1 MKHFFKKIVPVL
13 LSLFIVVGVVFSSYD
28 TAKATG
34 MEEYLYVTYWDLMN
48 TLYSMCG
55 YDMKVSDDQIKNH
68 GVTGKQAWN
77 NFTSFVD
84 NAAKVHWKLYSDAG
98 KAAVKE
104 LKNLV
109 NTVTQKGISISQ
121 DLYDM
126 LKDVFGYQV
135 KYAGNQNQFDCS
147 STDSVYNFLCGLCGA
162 DSSFSGISDLRSF
175 ASSLFASDLPLNV
188 IFDGSCYIMFC
199 CEYNLY
205 SDQPTKYNAA
215 PSLYYLDEL
224 GNRVY
229 IAPYKCFVN
238 VDSKKCST
246 MSGGYVGMHASCTWV
261 VRHGSILSPN
271 VISAQVSAGACPAE
285 VPDVKPWIKSPDI
298 PDEFRIVKPGE
309 APGQKPDPDEH
320 PDWLP
325 GIIPFKP
332 KTPQKP
338 DGTEETETTEKPE
351 DPKDPEKPKPDKDKD
366 KDKKRK
372 PAWNP
377 IINPQTGNVIDP
389 ETGLDIDP
397 ETGKLIDPE
406 TGKLIDPDDAG
417 SGGGGGGG
425 IADKLGKYGDITK
438 LFPFCIPFD
447 IVNLIK
453 GMSAEKAPPV
463 FHFKYY
469 FKSINYTF
477 KVDVDLS
484 KYAKYIKLFR
494 YGMQIFYILAL
505 MFMTIRISKLFS

>member
-1 MKHFFKKIVPVL
+1 MKRIFKKIVPIL
-13 LSLFIVVGVVFSSYD
+13 LSILIVVGVVFSSYD

-34 MEEYLYVTYWDLMN
+34 MEEYLYVTYWDMMN
-48 TLYSMCG
+48 TLYAMCG
-55 YDMKVSDDQIKNH
+55 YDMKVSDTQINTH

-77 NFTSFVD
+77 NFTSFVE
-84 NAAKVHWKLYSDAG
+84 NTAKVHWKLYSDAG
-98 KAAVKE
+98 KAAVNE

-109 NTVTQKGISISQ
+109 NTATEKGISMSQ
-121 DLYDM
+121 DLFDM

-135 KYAGNQNQFDCS
+135 TNSTGENLNRFDTSSASSVVKMITAACGIQSGLYANSGVVEDVCNGYALNIVKDSGGQYSIFTNKKGYMVKDYVYSGTQKVWVNLVYVYDGKEADSGAKNALWVSSDGKCS
-147 STDSVYNFLCGLCGA
+147 ADGAYPYSARAPVTWVIKNGAFAGA
-162 DSSFSGISDLRSF
+162 D
-175 ASSLFASDLPLNV
+175 
-188 IFDGSCYIMFC
+188 
-199 CEYNLY
+199 
-205 SDQPTKYNAA
+205 
-215 PSLYYLDEL
+215 
-224 GNRVY
+224 
-229 IAPYKCFVN
+229 
-238 VDSKKCST
+238 
-246 MSGGYVGMHASCTWV
+246 V
-261 VRHGSILSPN
+261 V
-271 VISAQVSAGACPAE
+271 SAQVSAGACPKE
-285 VPDVKPWIKSPDI
+285 VPDVQPWIKSPAI
-298 PDEFRIVKPGE
+298 PDEWRIIKPGE
-309 APGQKPDPDEH
+309 NPKKDPDEK
-320 PDWLP
+320 PDFIP

-338 DGTEETETTEKPE
+338 DGTE
-351 DPKDPEKPKPDKDKD
+351 DPEKPKPDKDKD
-366 KDKKRK
+366 KKKK

>member
-1 MKHFFKKIVPVL
+1 MRFFKKFVPIL
-13 LSLFIVVGVVFSSYD
+13 LSFFIVCGVIFSSYD

-34 MEEYLYVTYWDLMN
+34 MEEYLYVTYWDMMN
-48 TLYSMCG
+48 TLYAMCG
-55 YDMKVSDDQIKNH
+55 YDMSVSDTQINTH

-77 NFTSFVD
+77 NFTSFVE
-84 NAAKVHWKLYSDAG
+84 NTAKVHWKLYSDAG
-98 KAAVKE
+98 KAAVNE

-109 NTVTQKGISISQ
+109 NTATEKGISMSQ
-121 DLYDM
+121 DLFDM

-135 KYAGNQNQFDCS
+135 ETGSPGNYSEIESFEAAAAIIAAVCGTSAKDVPEYGFFSKGYMLDIFTDGKVICITEFDC
-147 STDSVYNFLCGLCGA
+147 T
-162 DSSFSGISDLRSF
+162 IELRDGYYEY
-175 ASSLFASDLPLNV
+175 A
-188 IFDGSCYIMFC
+188 DGSGAGACYGIKF
-199 CEYNLY
+199 
-205 SDQPTKYNAA
+205 SDG
-215 PSLYYLDEL
+215 LYYSGEKIYPMSSYSWIVHN
-224 GNRVY
+224 GN
-229 IAPYKCFVN
+229 FV
-238 VDSKKCST
+238 V
-246 MSGGYVGMHASCTWV
+246 
-261 VRHGSILSPN
+261 PN
-271 VISAQVSAGACPAE
+271 DVIGAQVSAGACPAE
-285 VPDVKPWIKSPDI
+285 VPDVQPWIKNPAI
-298 PDEFRIVKPGE
+298 PDEWRIIKPGE
-309 APGQKPDPDEH
+309 NPKKDPDEK
-320 PDWLP
+320 PDFIP

-332 KTPQKP
+332 KTP

-351 DPKDPEKPKPDKDKD
+351 DPEKPKPDKDKD
-366 KDKKRK
+366 KKKK

>member
-1 MKHFFKKIVPVL
+1 MKRIFKKIVPIL
-13 LSLFIVVGVVFSSYD
+13 LSMFIVIGVVFSSYD

-55 YDMKVSDDQIKNH
+55 YDMKVSDNQIKNH

-77 NFTSFVD
+77 NFTTFVE
-84 NAAKVHWKLYSDAG
+84 NAAKIHWKAFSEAG
-98 KAAVKE
+98 SAAVKE
-104 LKNLV
+104 LKDLA
-109 NTVTQKGISISQ
+109 NTATEKGISISQ

-135 KYAGNQNQFDCS
+135 VTGSSGNYSEIKSFEAAAAIIAAVCGTSAKDVPEYGHFGNGYMLDIFTDGKVICITEFDRTIELRDGYYEYA
-147 STDSVYNFLCGLCGA
+147 
-162 DSSFSGISDLRSF
+162 
-175 ASSLFASDLPLNV
+175 
-188 IFDGSCYIMFC
+188 DGSGSGACYGIKFYDGSYHSGVKIYPMSS
-199 CEYNLY
+199 Y
-205 SDQPTKYNAA
+205 SWIVHN
-215 PSLYYLDEL
+215 
-224 GNRVY
+224 GN
-229 IAPYKCFVN
+229 FV
-238 VDSKKCST
+238 VSDD
-246 MSGGYVGMHASCTWV
+246 
-261 VRHGSILSPN
+261 
-271 VISAQVSAGACPAE
+271 VIGVQVSAGACPAE

-366 KDKKRK
+366 KDKKKK

-425 IADKLGKYGDITK
+425 IADKLGKYGNITK

>member
-1 MKHFFKKIVPVL
+1 MMRFFKKFVPIL
-13 LSLFIVVGVVFSSYD
+13 LSFFIVCGVIFSSYD

-34 MEEYLYVTYWDLMN
+34 MEEYLYVTYWDMMN

-55 YDMKVSDDQIKNH
+55 YDMSVSDTQINTH
-68 GVTGKQAWN
+68 GITGKQAWN
-77 NFTSFVD
+77 NFTSFVE
-84 NAAKVHWKLYSDAG
+84 NTAKVHWKLYSDAG

-104 LKNLV
+104 LKDLV
-109 NTVTQKGISISQ
+109 NTATEKGISMSQ
-121 DLYDM
+121 DLFDM

-135 KYAGNQNQFDCS
+135 TNSTGENLNRFDTSSASSVVKMITAACGIQSGLYANSGVVEDVCNGYALNIVKDSGGQYSIFTNKKGYMVKDYVYSGTQKVWVNLVYVYDGKEADSGAKNALWVSSDGKCS
-147 STDSVYNFLCGLCGA
+147 ADGAYPYSARAPVTWIIKNGAFAGA
-162 DSSFSGISDLRSF
+162 D
-175 ASSLFASDLPLNV
+175 
-188 IFDGSCYIMFC
+188 
-199 CEYNLY
+199 
-205 SDQPTKYNAA
+205 
-215 PSLYYLDEL
+215 
-224 GNRVY
+224 
-229 IAPYKCFVN
+229 
-238 VDSKKCST
+238 
-246 MSGGYVGMHASCTWV
+246 V
-261 VRHGSILSPN
+261 V
-271 VISAQVSAGACPAE
+271 SAQVSAGACPKE
-285 VPDVKPWIKSPDI
+285 VPDVQPWIKSPAI
-298 PDEFRIVKPGE
+298 PDEWRIIKPGE
-309 APGQKPDPDEH
+309 NPKKDPDEK
-320 PDWLP
+320 PDFIP

-338 DGTEETETTEKPE
+338 DGTE
-351 DPKDPEKPKPDKDKD
+351 DPEKPKPDKDKD
-366 KDKKRK
+366 KKKK

-406 TGKLIDPDDAG
+406 NGKLIDPDDGG

>member
-1 MKHFFKKIVPVL
+1 MKRIFKKIVPIL
-13 LSLFIVVGVVFSSYD
+13 LSILIVVGVVFSSYD

-34 MEEYLYVTYWDLMN
+34 MEEYLYVTYWDMMN
-48 TLYSMCG
+48 TLYAMCG
-55 YDMKVSDDQIKNH
+55 YDMKVSDTQINTH

-77 NFTSFVD
+77 NFTSFVE
-84 NAAKVHWKLYSDAG
+84 NTAKVHWKLYSDAG
-98 KAAVKE
+98 KAAVNE

-109 NTVTQKGISISQ
+109 NTATEKGISMSQ

-126 LKDVFGYQV
+126 LKSVFANQV
-135 KYAGNQNQFDCS
+135 ENVSNGNQFDCS
-147 STDSVYNFLCGLCGA
+147 SYDSINKVISAITGGGYLMKAYCQSLI
-162 DSSFSGISDLRSF
+162 SGKAL
-175 ASSLFASDLPLNV
+175 LNV
-188 IFDGSCYIMFC
+188 VYDDGKYYCFVLNKSDGLAYNYQYVNWYGGTYLFNAMGNDGS
-199 CEYNLY
+199 LHR
-205 SDQPTKYNAA
+205 
-215 PSLYYLDEL
+215 LD
-224 GNRVY
+224 VY
-229 IAPYKCFVN
+229 
-238 VDSKKCST
+238 
-246 MSGGYVGMHASCTWV
+246 
-261 VRHGSILSPN
+261 GSIVVNGKVVSDN
-271 VISAQVSAGACPAE
+271 GSDCSSVNSANYQWIIKNGAFAGTDTISAQVSAGACPKE
-285 VPDVKPWIKSPDI
+285 VPDVQPWIKNPVI
-298 PDEFRIVKPGE
+298 PDEWRIIKPGE
-309 APGQKPDPDEH
+309 NPKKDPNEKPDFI
-320 PDWLP
+320 P

-332 KTPQKP
+332 KTPEKP
-338 DGTEETETTEKPE
+338 GGTETEETETTEKPE
-351 DPKDPEKPKPDKDKD
+351 EKPDKDKD

-372 PAWNP
+372 PAYCP
-377 IINPQTGNVIDP
+377 IINPETGNVIDP

>member
-1 MKHFFKKIVPVL
+1 MKRIFKKIVPIL
-13 LSLFIVVGVVFSSYD
+13 LSMFIVIGVVFSGYD

-55 YDMKVSDDQIKNH
+55 YDMTVDENVVKNH
-68 GVTGKQAWN
+68 SVTGKQVWN
-77 NFTSFVD
+77 NFTTFVE
-84 NAAKVHWKLYSDAG
+84 NAAKIHWKAFSEAG
-98 KAAVKE
+98 SAAVKE
-104 LKNLV
+104 LKDLA
-109 NTVTQKGISISQ
+109 NTATEKGISISQ

-135 KYAGNQNQFDCS
+135 SGEQFANV
-147 STDSVYNFLCGLCGA
+147 TQ
-162 DSSFSGISDLRSF
+162 SDLLCFLHATSDYRIL
-175 ASSLFASDLPLNV
+175 SSVSTALDNFNYYLGQGYKLNV
-188 IFDGSCYIMFC
+188 VKDLDGYFLFVSDPACSLQYVQDTSYAYSVFKCYATKDNRTRELSASRIYSNTKDKSIGVAQTVRAT
-199 CEYNLY
+199 EPVWVIKEGLY
-205 SDQPTKYNAA
+205 
-215 PSLYYLDEL
+215 
-224 GNRVY
+224 V
-229 IAPYKCFVN
+229 VN
-238 VDSKKCST
+238 DT
-246 MSGGYVGMHASCTWV
+246 
-261 VRHGSILSPN
+261 
-271 VISAQVSAGACPAE
+271 ISAQVSAGACPAE

-366 KDKKRK
+366 KDKKKK

-397 ETGKLIDPE
+397 ETGKLIDPK

>member
-1 MKHFFKKIVPVL
+1 MKRIFKKIVPIL
-13 LSLFIVVGVVFSSYD
+13 LSILIVVGVVFSSYD

-34 MEEYLYVTYWDLMN
+34 MEEYLYVTYWDMMN
-48 TLYSMCG
+48 TLYAMCG
-55 YDMKVSDDQIKNH
+55 YDMKVSDTQINTH

-77 NFTSFVD
+77 NFTSFVG
-84 NAAKVHWKLYSDAG
+84 NTAKVHWKLYSDVG
-98 KAAVKE
+98 KAAVEE

-109 NTVTQKGISISQ
+109 STATEKGISMSQ
-121 DLYDM
+121 DLFDM
-126 LKDVFGYQV
+126 LKDAFGYQA
-135 KYAGNQNQFDCS
+135 KYSNQRNQFDCS
-147 STDSVYNFLCGLCGA
+147 SKAKVYDFLVSTLGCANYKNLDYLDSVASKIYADHSLLSVFVESSGYAYVLLDIPENTYFGSGATDYYTAPLVYLDSGVEKVLYCDSVTVNPSSCEILERKNNLGVRCNAGAYWLVKNGAFTGA
-162 DSSFSGISDLRSF
+162 D
-175 ASSLFASDLPLNV
+175 
-188 IFDGSCYIMFC
+188 
-199 CEYNLY
+199 
-205 SDQPTKYNAA
+205 
-215 PSLYYLDEL
+215 
-224 GNRVY
+224 
-229 IAPYKCFVN
+229 
-238 VDSKKCST
+238 
-246 MSGGYVGMHASCTWV
+246 V
-261 VRHGSILSPN
+261 V
-271 VISAQVSAGACPAE
+271 SAQVSAGACPKE
-285 VPDVKPWIKSPDI
+285 VPDVQPWIKSPDI

-338 DGTEETETTEKPE
+338 DGTE
-351 DPKDPEKPKPDKDKD
+351 DPEKPKPDKDKD
-366 KDKKRK
+366 KKKK

-453 GMSAEKAPPV
+453 GMSAEKAPHV

>member
-1 MKHFFKKIVPVL
+1 MKRIFKKIVPIL
-13 LSLFIVVGVVFSSYD
+13 LSILIVVGVVFSSYD

-34 MEEYLYVTYWDLMN
+34 MEEYLYVTYWDMMN
-48 TLYSMCG
+48 TLYAMCG
-55 YDMKVSDDQIKNH
+55 YNMKVSDTQINTH

-77 NFTSFVD
+77 NFTSFVE
-84 NAAKVHWKLYSDAG
+84 NTAKVHWKLYSDAG
-98 KAAVKE
+98 KAAVNE
-104 LKNLV
+104 LKNLL
-109 NTVTQKGISISQ
+109 NTATEKGISMSQ
-121 DLYDM
+121 DLFDM
-126 LKDVFGYQV
+126 LKDVFGYQA
-135 KYAGNQNQFDCS
+135 KYSNVVNQFDTSSVDVVYKELIAWTCASSDFENVDYLKSVARSVFSGSVLNITIDSAGRYIVFCS
-147 STDSVYNFLCGLCGA
+147 SSNLYLSKSGYIYVLDSKGNEVLPGFSQVWVQPYSKSCHKYDGCIYGVTSWIVKGGAFTGA
-162 DSSFSGISDLRSF
+162 D
-175 ASSLFASDLPLNV
+175 
-188 IFDGSCYIMFC
+188 
-199 CEYNLY
+199 
-205 SDQPTKYNAA
+205 
-215 PSLYYLDEL
+215 
-224 GNRVY
+224 
-229 IAPYKCFVN
+229 
-238 VDSKKCST
+238 
-246 MSGGYVGMHASCTWV
+246 V
-261 VRHGSILSPN
+261 V
-271 VISAQVSAGACPAE
+271 SAQVSAGACPAE
-285 VPDVKPWIKSPDI
+285 VPDVQPWIKNPVI
-298 PDEFRIVKPGE
+298 PDEWRIIKPGE
-309 APGQKPDPDEH
+309 NPKKDPDEK
-320 PDWLP
+320 PDFIP

-351 DPKDPEKPKPDKDKD
+351 DPEKPKPDKDKD
-366 KDKKRK
+366 KKKK

>member
-1 MKHFFKKIVPVL
+1 MMRFFKRFVPIL
-13 LSLFIVVGVVFSSYD
+13 LSFFIVCGVIFSSYD

-55 YDMKVSDDQIKNH
+55 YDMKVSDDQVKNH

-104 LKNLV
+104 LKDLA
-109 NTVTQKGISISQ
+109 NTAMEKGISMSQ
-121 DLYDM
+121 DLFDM

-135 KYAGNQNQFDCS
+135 TNSTGENLNRFDTSSASSVVKMITAACGIQSGLYANSGVVEDVCNGYALNIVKDSGGQYSIFTNKKGYMVKDYVYSGTQKVWVNLVYVYDGKEADSGAKNALWVSSDGKCS
-147 STDSVYNFLCGLCGA
+147 ADGAYPYSARAPVTWIIKNGAFAGA
-162 DSSFSGISDLRSF
+162 D
-175 ASSLFASDLPLNV
+175 
-188 IFDGSCYIMFC
+188 
-199 CEYNLY
+199 
-205 SDQPTKYNAA
+205 
-215 PSLYYLDEL
+215 
-224 GNRVY
+224 
-229 IAPYKCFVN
+229 
-238 VDSKKCST
+238 
-246 MSGGYVGMHASCTWV
+246 V
-261 VRHGSILSPN
+261 V
-271 VISAQVSAGACPAE
+271 SAQVSAGACPKE
-285 VPDVKPWIKSPDI
+285 VPDVQPWIKSPAI
-298 PDEFRIVKPGE
+298 PDEWRIIKPGE
-309 APGQKPDPDEH
+309 NPKKDPDEK
-320 PDWLP
+320 PDFIP

-332 KTPQKP
+332 PQ
-338 DGTEETETTEKPE
+338 KPE
-351 DPKDPEKPKPDKDKD
+351 DPKDPEKPKPDKD

-397 ETGKLIDPE
+397 ETGKLIDPD
-406 TGKLIDPDDAG
+406 TGKLIDPDDGG

>member
-1 MKHFFKKIVPVL
+1 MMRFFKKFVPIL
-13 LSLFIVVGVVFSSYD
+13 LSFFIVCGVIFSSYD

-34 MEEYLYVTYWDLMN
+34 MEEYLYVTYWDMMN

-55 YDMKVSDDQIKNH
+55 YDMSVSDTQINTH

-77 NFTSFVD
+77 NFTSFVE
-84 NAAKVHWKLYSDAG
+84 NTAKVHWKLYSDAG
-98 KAAVKE
+98 EAAVKE
-104 LKNLV
+104 LKDLV
-109 NTVTQKGISISQ
+109 NAATEKGISMSQ
-121 DLYDM
+121 DLFDM

-135 KYAGNQNQFDCS
+135 NSDGEEQFINLTENDLLSFLHATSDYDILSSVSSYLDAFNRDLSNGYKLNVVKDGNE
-147 STDSVYNFLCGLCGA
+147 YFL
-162 DSSFSGISDLRSF
+162 FVSDPAYSNLQYIQDKSYSYPVFRCYGYKGNSRREIDVSRIY
-175 ASSLFASDLPLNV
+175 ASSSSKQVGVGAKIRTTEPVWIIKEGSYVLND
-188 IFDGSCYIMFC
+188 I
-199 CEYNLY
+199 
-205 SDQPTKYNAA
+205 
-215 PSLYYLDEL
+215 
-224 GNRVY
+224 
-229 IAPYKCFVN
+229 
-238 VDSKKCST
+238 
-246 MSGGYVGMHASCTWV
+246 
-261 VRHGSILSPN
+261 
-271 VISAQVSAGACPAE
+271 ISAQVSAGACPAE
-285 VPDVKPWIKSPDI
+285 VPDVQPWIKNPVI
-298 PDEFRIVKPGE
+298 PDEWRIIKPGE
-309 APGQKPDPDEH
+309 NPKKDPNEKPDFI
-320 PDWLP
+320 P

-332 KTPQKP
+332 KTPEKP
-338 DGTEETETTEKPE
+338 GGTETEETETTEKPE
-351 DPKDPEKPKPDKDKD
+351 EKPGTDKD
-366 KDKKRK
+366 KDKKKK
-372 PAWNP
+372 PAYCP
-377 IINPQTGNVIDP
+377 IINPETGNVIDP

-447 IVNLIK
+447 IVSLIK

-469 FKSINYTF
+469 FKSIDYTF

>member
-1 MKHFFKKIVPVL
+1 MKRIFKKIVPIL
-13 LSLFIVVGVVFSSYD
+13 LSILIVVGVVFSSYD

-34 MEEYLYVTYWDLMN
+34 MEEYLYVTYWDMMN
-48 TLYSMCG
+48 TLYAMCG
-55 YDMKVSDDQIKNH
+55 YNMKVSDTQINTH

-77 NFTSFVD
+77 NFTSFVE
-84 NAAKVHWKLYSDAG
+84 NTAKVHWKLYSDAG
-98 KAAVKE
+98 KAAVNE
-104 LKNLV
+104 LKNLL
-109 NTVTQKGISISQ
+109 NTATEKGISMSQ
-121 DLYDM
+121 DLFDM
-126 LKDVFGYQV
+126 LKDVFGYQA
-135 KYAGNQNQFDCS
+135 KYSNVVNQFDTSSVDVVYKELIAWTCASSDFENVDYLKSVAQSVFSGSVLNIAIDSAGRYIVFCS
-147 STDSVYNFLCGLCGA
+147 SSNLYLSKSGYIYVLDSKGNEVLPGFSQVWVQPYSKSCHKYSGCIYGVTSWIVKGGAFTGA
-162 DSSFSGISDLRSF
+162 D
-175 ASSLFASDLPLNV
+175 
-188 IFDGSCYIMFC
+188 
-199 CEYNLY
+199 
-205 SDQPTKYNAA
+205 
-215 PSLYYLDEL
+215 
-224 GNRVY
+224 
-229 IAPYKCFVN
+229 
-238 VDSKKCST
+238 
-246 MSGGYVGMHASCTWV
+246 V
-261 VRHGSILSPN
+261 V
-271 VISAQVSAGACPAE
+271 SAQVSAGACPAE
-285 VPDVKPWIKSPDI
+285 VPDVQPWIKNPVI
-298 PDEFRIVKPGE
+298 PDEWRIIKPGE
-309 APGQKPDPDEH
+309 NPKKDPDEK
-320 PDWLP
+320 PDFIP

-351 DPKDPEKPKPDKDKD
+351 DPEKPKPDKDKD
-366 KDKKRK
+366 KKKK

>member
-1 MKHFFKKIVPVL
+1 MMRFFKKFVPIL
-13 LSLFIVVGVVFSSYD
+13 LSFFIVCGVIFSSYD

-34 MEEYLYVTYWDLMN
+34 MEEYLYVTYWDMMN

-55 YDMKVSDDQIKNH
+55 YDMSVSDTQINTH
-68 GVTGKQAWN
+68 GITGKQAWN
-77 NFTSFVD
+77 NFTSFVE
-84 NAAKVHWKLYSDAG
+84 NTAKVHWKLYSDAG

-104 LKNLV
+104 LKDLV
-109 NTVTQKGISISQ
+109 NTATEKGISMSQ
-121 DLYDM
+121 DLFDM

-135 KYAGNQNQFDCS
+135 TNSTGENLNRFDTSSASSVVKMITAACGIQSGLYANSGVVEDVCNGYALNIVKDSGGQYSIFTNKKGYMVKDYVYSGTQKVWVNLVYVYDGKEADSGAKNALWVSSDGKCS
-147 STDSVYNFLCGLCGA
+147 ADGAYPYSARAPVTWIIKNGAFAGA
-162 DSSFSGISDLRSF
+162 D
-175 ASSLFASDLPLNV
+175 
-188 IFDGSCYIMFC
+188 
-199 CEYNLY
+199 
-205 SDQPTKYNAA
+205 
-215 PSLYYLDEL
+215 
-224 GNRVY
+224 
-229 IAPYKCFVN
+229 
-238 VDSKKCST
+238 
-246 MSGGYVGMHASCTWV
+246 V
-261 VRHGSILSPN
+261 V
-271 VISAQVSAGACPAE
+271 SAQVSAGACPKE
-285 VPDVKPWIKSPDI
+285 VPDVQPWIKSPAI
-298 PDEFRIVKPGE
+298 PDEWRIIKPGE
-309 APGQKPDPDEH
+309 NPKKDPDEK
-320 PDWLP
+320 PDFIP

-338 DGTEETETTEKPE
+338 DGTE
-351 DPKDPEKPKPDKDKD
+351 DPEKPKPDKDKD
-366 KDKKRK
+366 KKKK

-406 TGKLIDPDDAG
+406 TGKLIDPDDGG

>member
-1 MKHFFKKIVPVL
+1 MRFFKKFVPIL
-13 LSLFIVVGVVFSSYD
+13 LSFFIVCGVIFSSYD

-34 MEEYLYVTYWDLMN
+34 MEEYLYVTYWDMMN
-48 TLYSMCG
+48 TLYAMCG
-55 YDMKVSDDQIKNH
+55 YDMSVSDTQINTH
-68 GVTGKQAWN
+68 GITGKQAWN
-77 NFTSFVD
+77 NFTSFVE
-84 NAAKVHWKLYSDAG
+84 NTAKVHWKLYSDAG

-104 LKNLV
+104 LKDLV
-109 NTVTQKGISISQ
+109 NTATEKGISMSQ
-121 DLYDM
+121 DLFDM

-135 KYAGNQNQFDCS
+135 TNSTGENLNRFDTSSASSVVKMITAACGIQSGLYANSGVVEDVCNGYALNIVKDSGGQYSIFTNKKGYMVKDYVYSGTQKVWVNLVYVYDGKEADSGAKNVLWVSSDGKCS
-147 STDSVYNFLCGLCGA
+147 ADGAYPYSARAPVTWIIKNGAFAGA
-162 DSSFSGISDLRSF
+162 D
-175 ASSLFASDLPLNV
+175 
-188 IFDGSCYIMFC
+188 
-199 CEYNLY
+199 
-205 SDQPTKYNAA
+205 
-215 PSLYYLDEL
+215 
-224 GNRVY
+224 
-229 IAPYKCFVN
+229 
-238 VDSKKCST
+238 
-246 MSGGYVGMHASCTWV
+246 V
-261 VRHGSILSPN
+261 V
-271 VISAQVSAGACPAE
+271 SAQVSAGACPKE
-285 VPDVKPWIKSPDI
+285 VPDVQPWIKSPAI
-298 PDEFRIVKPGE
+298 PDEWRIIKPGE
-309 APGQKPDPDEH
+309 NPKKDPDEK
-320 PDWLP
+320 PDFIP

-332 KTPQKP
+332 PQ
-338 DGTEETETTEKPE
+338 KPE

-366 KDKKRK
+366 KKKK

-397 ETGKLIDPE
+397 ETGKLIDPD
-406 TGKLIDPDDAG
+406 TGKLIDPDDGG

>member
-1 MKHFFKKIVPVL
+1 MKRIFKKIVPIL
-13 LSLFIVVGVVFSSYD
+13 LSILIVVGVVFSSYD

-34 MEEYLYVTYWDLMN
+34 MEEYLYVTYWDMMN
-48 TLYSMCG
+48 TLYAMCG
-55 YDMKVSDDQIKNH
+55 YNMKVSDTQINTH

-77 NFTSFVD
+77 NFTSFVE
-84 NAAKVHWKLYSDAG
+84 NTAKVHWKLYSDAG
-98 KAAVKE
+98 KAAVNE
-104 LKNLV
+104 LKNLL
-109 NTVTQKGISISQ
+109 NTATEKGISMSQ
-121 DLYDM
+121 DLFDM
-126 LKDVFGYQV
+126 LKDVFGYQA
-135 KYAGNQNQFDCS
+135 KYSNVVNQFDTSSVDVVYKELIAWTCASSDFENVDYLKSVARSVFSGSVLNIAIDSAGRYIVFCS
-147 STDSVYNFLCGLCGA
+147 SSNLYLSKSGYIYVLDSKGNEVLPGFSQVWVQPYSKSCHKYDGCIYGVTSWIVKGGAFTGA
-162 DSSFSGISDLRSF
+162 D
-175 ASSLFASDLPLNV
+175 
-188 IFDGSCYIMFC
+188 
-199 CEYNLY
+199 
-205 SDQPTKYNAA
+205 
-215 PSLYYLDEL
+215 
-224 GNRVY
+224 
-229 IAPYKCFVN
+229 
-238 VDSKKCST
+238 
-246 MSGGYVGMHASCTWV
+246 V
-261 VRHGSILSPN
+261 V
-271 VISAQVSAGACPAE
+271 SAQVSAGACPAE
-285 VPDVKPWIKSPDI
+285 VPDVQPWIKNPVI
-298 PDEFRIVKPGE
+298 PDEWRIIKPGE
-309 APGQKPDPDEH
+309 NQKKDPDEK
-320 PDWLP
+320 PDFIP

-351 DPKDPEKPKPDKDKD
+351 DPEKPKPDKDKD
-366 KDKKRK
+366 KKKK

>member
-1 MKHFFKKIVPVL
+1 MKRIFKKIVPIL
-13 LSLFIVVGVVFSSYD
+13 LSMFIVIGVVFSSYD

-55 YDMKVSDDQIKNH
+55 YDMTVDENVVKNH
-68 GVTGKQAWN
+68 SVTGKQVWN
-77 NFTSFVD
+77 NFTTFVE
-84 NAAKVHWKLYSDAG
+84 NAAKIHWKAFSEAG
-98 KAAVKE
+98 SAAMKE

-109 NTVTQKGISISQ
+109 NTATEKRISISQ

-147 STDSVYNFLCGLCGA
+147 SVESVNNYVASLTGGGVLDSMRAKSVVNDGYLLNIVYDKGVYQVFVLRKEELVDDYRFYNGFTDFK
-162 DSSFSGISDLRSF
+162 
-175 ASSLFASDLPLNV
+175 SLMVFQGKEYSE
-188 IFDGSCYIMFC
+188 FC
-199 CEYNLY
+199 TAY
-205 SDQPTKYNAA
+205 
-215 PSLYYLDEL
+215 
-224 GNRVY
+224 
-229 IAPYKCFVN
+229 
-238 VDSKKCST
+238 
-246 MSGGYVGMHASCTWV
+246 
-261 VRHGSILSPN
+261 GSIVKNGHTDLDMACYTCSLDYQWIVKN
-271 VISAQVSAGACPAE
+271 GAFVGTDTIGAQVSAGACPKE

-298 PDEFRIVKPGE
+298 PDEYRIVKPNE
-309 APGQKPDPDEH
+309 SPGQKPDPDKN
-320 PDWLP
+320 PDFIP

-338 DGTEETETTEKPE
+338 DGTEETETTEKPNE
-351 DPKDPEKPKPDKDKD
+351 KPDKDKD
-366 KDKKRK
+366 KKKK
-372 PAWNP
+372 PAVNP

-397 ETGKLIDPE
+397 ETGKLIDPK
-406 TGKLIDPDDAG
+406 TGKLIDPDDTG

>member
-1 MKHFFKKIVPVL
+1 MKLFFKKIVPVL
-13 LSLFIVVGVVFSSYD
+13 LSLFIVAGVVFSSYD

-34 MEEYLYVTYWDLMN
+34 MEEYLYVTYWDMMN
-48 TLYSMCG
+48 TLYAMCG

-68 GVTGKQAWN
+68 GVTGRQAWN

-109 NTVTQKGISISQ
+109 NTVTEKGISISQ

-135 KYAGNQNQFDCS
+135 KYAGNQNQFACS
-147 STDSVYNFLCGLCGA
+147 SVESVSNMIHSLTGGYLDDGRLDACVNDGYLLNIAFSAGAYDIFVVNPADGQISTYYDSEIDRNRLYITDLLGRINR
-162 DSSFSGISDLRSF
+162 FSTGGSIVRNGETHYDMSISG
-175 ASSLFASDLPLNV
+175 FASDL
-188 IFDGSCYIMFC
+188 
-199 CEYNLY
+199 
-205 SDQPTKYNAA
+205 
-215 PSLYYLDEL
+215 
-224 GNRVY
+224 
-229 IAPYKCFVN
+229 
-238 VDSKKCST
+238 
-246 MSGGYVGMHASCTWV
+246 TWV
-261 VRHGSILSPN
+261 IKNGAFTGTDV
-271 VISAQVSAGACPAE
+271 VSAQVSAGACPAE

>member
-1 MKHFFKKIVPVL
+1 MKRIFKKIVPIL
-13 LSLFIVVGVVFSSYD
+13 LSILIVVGVVFSSYD

-34 MEEYLYVTYWDLMN
+34 MEEYLYVTYWDMMN
-48 TLYSMCG
+48 TLYAMCG
-55 YDMKVSDDQIKNH
+55 YDMSVSDTQINTH

-77 NFTSFVD
+77 NFTSFVE
-84 NAAKVHWKLYSDAG
+84 NTAKFHWKLYSDAG
-98 KAAVKE
+98 KAAVNE

-109 NTVTQKGISISQ
+109 NTATEKGISMSQ
-121 DLYDM
+121 DLFDM

-135 KYAGNQNQFDCS
+135 KYANYQNQFDCS
-147 STDSVYNFLCGLCGA
+147 SVETVNNCIKSLTGGGYLDNNRAQQLVDGKALLNIVYDPYYPRYTVFTINKSVGIVDDFRVDRVGENFYSCIVKYPNGEKKFYSVYGSIVMNGKTTLDVACYTCQPGFSWVVKNGAFTGA
-162 DSSFSGISDLRSF
+162 D
-175 ASSLFASDLPLNV
+175 
-188 IFDGSCYIMFC
+188 
-199 CEYNLY
+199 
-205 SDQPTKYNAA
+205 
-215 PSLYYLDEL
+215 
-224 GNRVY
+224 
-229 IAPYKCFVN
+229 
-238 VDSKKCST
+238 
-246 MSGGYVGMHASCTWV
+246 V
-261 VRHGSILSPN
+261 V
-271 VISAQVSAGACPAE
+271 SAQVSAGACPKE
-285 VPDVKPWIKSPDI
+285 VPDVQPWIKSPDI

-338 DGTEETETTEKPE
+338 DGTE
-351 DPKDPEKPKPDKDKD
+351 DPEKPKPDKDKD
-366 KDKKRK
+366 KKKK

-505 MFMTIRISKLFS
+505 MFMTIRISKLFI

>member
-1 MKHFFKKIVPVL
+1 MKRIFKKIVPIL
-13 LSLFIVVGVVFSSYD
+13 LSMFIVIGVVFSSYD

-55 YDMKVSDDQIKNH
+55 YDMTVDENVVKNH
-68 GVTGKQAWN
+68 SVTGKQVWN
-77 NFTSFVD
+77 NFTTFVE
-84 NAAKVHWKLYSDAG
+84 NAAKIHWKAFSEAG
-98 KAAVKE
+98 SAAMKE

-109 NTVTQKGISISQ
+109 NTATEKGISISQ

-147 STDSVYNFLCGLCGA
+147 SVESVNNYVASLTGGGVLDSMRAKSVVNDGYLLNIVYDKGVYQVFVLKKEELVDDYRFYNGFTDFK
-162 DSSFSGISDLRSF
+162 
-175 ASSLFASDLPLNV
+175 SLMVFQGKEYSE
-188 IFDGSCYIMFC
+188 FC
-199 CEYNLY
+199 TAY
-205 SDQPTKYNAA
+205 
-215 PSLYYLDEL
+215 
-224 GNRVY
+224 
-229 IAPYKCFVN
+229 
-238 VDSKKCST
+238 
-246 MSGGYVGMHASCTWV
+246 
-261 VRHGSILSPN
+261 GSIVKNGHTDLDMACYTCSLDYQWIVKN
-271 VISAQVSAGACPAE
+271 GAFVGTDTIGAQVSAGACPKE

-298 PDEFRIVKPGE
+298 PDEYRIVKPNE
-309 APGQKPDPDEH
+309 SPGQKPDPDKN
-320 PDWLP
+320 PDFIP

-338 DGTEETETTEKPE
+338 DGTEETETTEKPNE
-351 DPKDPEKPKPDKDKD
+351 KPDKDKD
-366 KDKKRK
+366 KKKK
-372 PAWNP
+372 PAVNP

-397 ETGKLIDPE
+397 ETGKLIDPK
-406 TGKLIDPDDAG
+406 TGKLIDPDDTG

>member
-1 MKHFFKKIVPVL
+1 MMRFFKKFVPVL
-13 LSLFIVVGVVFSSYD
+13 LSLFIVAGVVFSSYD

-34 MEEYLYVTYWDLMN
+34 MEEYLYVTYWDMMN
-48 TLYSMCG
+48 TLYAMCG
-55 YDMKVSDDQIKNH
+55 YDMSVSDTQINTH

-77 NFTSFVD
+77 NFTSFVE
-84 NAAKVHWKLYSDAG
+84 NTAKVHWKLYSDAG
-98 KAAVKE
+98 KAAVEE

-109 NTVTQKGISISQ
+109 STATEKGISMSQ
-121 DLYDM
+121 DLFDM

-135 KYAGNQNQFDCS
+135 TNSTGENLNRFDTSSASSVVKMITAACGIQSGLYANSGVVEDVCNGYALNIVKDSGGQYSIFTNKKGYVVKDYVYSASQKVWVNLVYIYDGKEADSGAKNALWVSSDGKCS
-147 STDSVYNFLCGLCGA
+147 ADGAYPYSARAPVTWVIKNGAFTGA
-162 DSSFSGISDLRSF
+162 D
-175 ASSLFASDLPLNV
+175 
-188 IFDGSCYIMFC
+188 
-199 CEYNLY
+199 
-205 SDQPTKYNAA
+205 
-215 PSLYYLDEL
+215 
-224 GNRVY
+224 
-229 IAPYKCFVN
+229 
-238 VDSKKCST
+238 
-246 MSGGYVGMHASCTWV
+246 V
-261 VRHGSILSPN
+261 V
-271 VISAQVSAGACPAE
+271 SAQVSAGACPKE
-285 VPDVKPWIKSPDI
+285 VPDVQPWIKSPAI
-298 PDEFRIVKPGE
+298 PDEWRIIKPGE
-309 APGQKPDPDEH
+309 NPKKDPDEK
-320 PDWLP
+320 PDFIP

-338 DGTEETETTEKPE
+338 DGTE
-351 DPKDPEKPKPDKDKD
+351 DPEKPKPDKDKD
-366 KDKKRK
+366 KKKK

-406 TGKLIDPDDAG
+406 TGKLIDPDDGG

>member
-1 MKHFFKKIVPVL
+1 MRFFKKFVPIL
-13 LSLFIVVGVVFSSYD
+13 LSFFIVCGVIFSSYD

-34 MEEYLYVTYWDLMN
+34 MEEYLYVTYWDMMN
-48 TLYSMCG
+48 TLYAMCG
-55 YDMKVSDDQIKNH
+55 YDMSVSDTQINTH

-77 NFTSFVD
+77 NFTSFVE
-84 NAAKVHWKLYSDAG
+84 NTAKVHWKLYSDAG

-104 LKNLV
+104 LKDLV
-109 NTVTQKGISISQ
+109 NTATEKGISMSQ
-121 DLYDM
+121 DLFDM
-126 LKDVFGYQV
+126 LKDVFGYQA
-135 KYAGNQNQFDCS
+135 KYSNAVNQFDTSSVDVVYEELMAWTGASPDFEDVDYLTSVAESVVSGSVLNIAIDSAGRYIVFCS
-147 STDSVYNFLCGLCGA
+147 SSALYLSKSGYIYVLDSKGNEVLPGFSQVWVQPYSKSCHKYSGCIYGVTSWIVKGGVFTGA
-162 DSSFSGISDLRSF
+162 D
-175 ASSLFASDLPLNV
+175 
-188 IFDGSCYIMFC
+188 
-199 CEYNLY
+199 
-205 SDQPTKYNAA
+205 
-215 PSLYYLDEL
+215 
-224 GNRVY
+224 
-229 IAPYKCFVN
+229 
-238 VDSKKCST
+238 
-246 MSGGYVGMHASCTWV
+246 V
-261 VRHGSILSPN
+261 V
-271 VISAQVSAGACPAE
+271 SAQVSAGACPAE
-285 VPDVKPWIKSPDI
+285 VPDVQPWIKNPVI
-298 PDEFRIVKPGE
+298 PDEWRIIKPGE
-309 APGQKPDPDEH
+309 NPKKDPNEKPDFI
-320 PDWLP
+320 P

-332 KTPQKP
+332 KTPEKP
-338 DGTEETETTEKPE
+338 GGTETEETETTEKPE
-351 DPKDPEKPKPDKDKD
+351 EKPDKDKD
-366 KDKKRK
+366 KDKKKK
-372 PAWNP
+372 PAYCP
-377 IINPQTGNVIDP
+377 IINPETGNVIDP

-484 KYAKYIKLFR
+484 QYAKYIKLFR

>member
-1 MKHFFKKIVPVL
+1 MMRFFKRFVPIL
-13 LSLFIVVGVVFSSYD
+13 LSFFIVCGVIFSSYD

-55 YDMKVSDDQIKNH
+55 YDMKVSDDQVKNH

-104 LKNLV
+104 LKDLA
-109 NTVTQKGISISQ
+109 NTAMEKGISMSQ
-121 DLYDM
+121 DLFDM

-135 KYAGNQNQFDCS
+135 TNSTGENLNRFDTSSASSVVKMITAACGIQSGLYANSGVVEDVCNGYALNIVKDSGGQYSIFTNKKGYMVKDYVYSGTQKVWVNLVYVYDGKEADSGAKNALWVSSDGKCS
-147 STDSVYNFLCGLCGA
+147 ADGAYPYSARAPVTWIIKNGAFAGA
-162 DSSFSGISDLRSF
+162 D
-175 ASSLFASDLPLNV
+175 
-188 IFDGSCYIMFC
+188 
-199 CEYNLY
+199 
-205 SDQPTKYNAA
+205 
-215 PSLYYLDEL
+215 
-224 GNRVY
+224 
-229 IAPYKCFVN
+229 
-238 VDSKKCST
+238 
-246 MSGGYVGMHASCTWV
+246 V
-261 VRHGSILSPN
+261 V
-271 VISAQVSAGACPAE
+271 SAQVSAGACPKE
-285 VPDVKPWIKSPDI
+285 VPDVQPWIKSPAI
-298 PDEFRIVKPGE
+298 PDEWRIIKPGE
-309 APGQKPDPDEH
+309 NPKKDPDEK
-320 PDWLP
+320 PDFIP

-332 KTPQKP
+332 PQ
-338 DGTEETETTEKPE
+338 KPE
-351 DPKDPEKPKPDKDKD
+351 DPKDPEKPKPDKD

-397 ETGKLIDPE
+397 ETGKLIDPD
-406 TGKLIDPDDAG
+406 TGKLIDPDDGG

-477 KVDVDLS
+477 NVDVDLS
-484 KYAKYIKLFR
+484 KYAKYI
-494 YGMQIFYILAL
+494 
-505 MFMTIRISKLFS
+505 

>member
-1 MKHFFKKIVPVL
+1 MMRFFKKFVPIL
-13 LSLFIVVGVVFSSYD
+13 LSFFIVCGVIFSSYD

-34 MEEYLYVTYWDLMN
+34 MEEYLYVTYWDMMN
-48 TLYSMCG
+48 TLYAMCG
-55 YDMKVSDDQIKNH
+55 YDMSVSDTQINTH
-68 GVTGKQAWN
+68 GITGKQAWN
-77 NFTSFVD
+77 NFTSFVE
-84 NAAKVHWKLYSDAG
+84 NTAKVHWKLYSDAG

-104 LKNLV
+104 LKDLV
-109 NTVTQKGISISQ
+109 NTATEKGISMSQ
-121 DLYDM
+121 DLFDM

-135 KYAGNQNQFDCS
+135 TNSTGENLNRFDTSSASSVVKMIIAACGIQSGLYANSGVVEDVCNGYALNIVKDSGGQYSIFTNKKGYMVKDYVYSGTQKVWVNLVYVYDGKEADSGAKNALWVSSDGKCS
-147 STDSVYNFLCGLCGA
+147 ADGAYPYSARAPVTWIIKNGAFAGA
-162 DSSFSGISDLRSF
+162 D
-175 ASSLFASDLPLNV
+175 
-188 IFDGSCYIMFC
+188 
-199 CEYNLY
+199 
-205 SDQPTKYNAA
+205 
-215 PSLYYLDEL
+215 
-224 GNRVY
+224 
-229 IAPYKCFVN
+229 
-238 VDSKKCST
+238 
-246 MSGGYVGMHASCTWV
+246 V
-261 VRHGSILSPN
+261 V
-271 VISAQVSAGACPAE
+271 SAQVSAGACPKE
-285 VPDVKPWIKSPDI
+285 VPDVQPWIKSPAI
-298 PDEFRIVKPGE
+298 PDEWRIIKPGE
-309 APGQKPDPDEH
+309 NPKKDPDEK
-320 PDWLP
+320 PDFIP

-332 KTPQKP
+332 KTP
-338 DGTEETETTEKPE
+338 EKPE
-351 DPKDPEKPKPDKDKD
+351 DPEKPKPDKDKD
-366 KDKKRK
+366 KKKK

-397 ETGKLIDPE
+397 ETGKLIDPD
-406 TGKLIDPDDAG
+406 TGKLIDPDDGG